1 VEATPLLSAV
11 LAPALGPV
19 MAAALVVVLGLAAAG
34 VLVLLIR
41 LERRREGELQTLAAL
56 AQAIAGAPDDASE
69 VAEAAYVHTA
79 RLLPAD
85 FFQLGVFEGEA
96 YRTLIW
102 IRDGDRVH
110 NREFTLDG
118 GREGLVGWIRRSGE
132 SLLVPDFRR
141 TESLPALPSYAS
153 DDPPASGLFVP
164 LKVENTVI
172 GVIAVQSRR
181 FNAFRRREAFLLRA
195 LAGNVATTLAAM
207 SWRGEVQARERQI
220 ALLEDVARLL
230 TPLRPLAAVLPE
242 VAEQVASRLEAASAA
257 VFEISD
263 DRLVPLASASGR
275 AESGFA
281 ERPEVLF
288 FVQSAAASRSLVTR
302 SRDHETPGHASPRL
316 TWECACP
323 LRVQDRVLGVLY
335 LSRRTQPFLRAD
347 RRLVELVAS
356 QLALAFLEAANY
368 AQQQEE
374 AWFTTVLLEIARHAA
389 QPGDAEVAL
398 LAVLQLTTLLAG
410 AGWTI
415 LLTAEPGGARLR
427 VGPSAGLKKPALER
441 LTDLAFSP
449 AEFGVIPPFGDETP
463 RPLPLPTPLSVATG
477 VEAAMASVLTDGKR
491 LLGVLLVQPDNVEGR
506 RASLL
511 TGIAHQISLRL
522 ENTALIEEV
531 AVRRSLERELQTA
544 RAIQESFLPLSPPEH
559 PGWQVGA
566 FWRAARS
573 VGGDFYD
580 FIPLPPGPH
589 GSRWGLAIADVS
601 DKGVPAALYMALT
614 RTLLRTVAPTD
625 LRPGATLARLN
636 HLLLNETTSDMFVS
650 AWYGIWEPD
659 SGSLTFANAGHN
671 PPFLFRPRQGA
682 MTLPFGQTVLGVLP
696 DVEYR
701 EGTLELPPG
710 SLLLMYTDGVSEA
723 SDGKDLFGTQ
733 RIEHAVLGLATW
745 GPPEVLAVL
754 GDRVAEFSGHL
765 DPADDVTIVCL
776 HRLDSPP
783 E

>member
-1 VEATPLLSAV
+1 VPAILMASAV
-11 LAPALGPV
+11 PAPTLGPL
-19 MAAALVVVLGLAAAG
+19 MAAALVLVLGLAAAG
-34 VLVLLIR
+34 VLILLVR
-41 LERRREGELQTLAAL
+41 LERRREGELRTLAAL

-79 RLLPAD
+79 RLLTAD
-85 FFQLGVFEGEA
+85 FFQLGVFEGDS

-102 IRDGDRVH
+102 IRDGNRVH
-110 NREFTLDG
+110 NREFALDG
-118 GREGLVGWIRRSGE
+118 GREGLVGWIRRTGK
-132 SLLVPDFRR
+132 SLLIPDFRR
-141 TESLPALPSYAS
+141 TENLPAPPSYAS

-164 LKVENTVI
+164 LMVENAVI
-172 GVIAVQSRR
+172 GIIAVQSRR
-181 FNAFRRREAFLLRA
+181 RRAFRRREEFLLRA
-195 LAGNVATTLAAM
+195 LAGSVATTLAAM

-230 TPLRPLAAVLPE
+230 TPLRPLTAVLPE
-242 VAEQVASRLEAASAA
+242 VADQIAARLEASTAA

-263 DRLVPLASASGR
+263 ERLALLAASAGR
-275 AESGFA
+275 AETGFA

-302 SRDHETPGHASPRL
+302 AREQEDPGHPTPHS

-335 LSRRTQPFLRAD
+335 VSRRSGPLLRAD

-389 QPGDAEVAL
+389 QPGDPDIAL

-415 LLTAEPGGARLR
+415 LLTADPAGARLT
-427 VGPSAGLKKPALER
+427 VGPTAGIKKPALES
-441 LTDLAFSP
+441 LSDLVFTP
-449 AEFGVIPPFGDETP
+449 EEFGVSAPLTDETP
-463 RPLPLPTPLSVATG
+463 RPLLLPAPLADATG
-477 VEAAMASVLTDGKR
+477 GGAAMASVLTDGKR
-491 LLGVLLVQPDNVEGR
+491 LLGLLLVQADNVEGR
-506 RASLL
+506 RSSLL

-531 AVRRSLERELQTA
+531 ADRRSLERELRTA
-544 RAIQESFLPLSPPEH
+544 RGIQKSFLPLAPPQH
-559 PGWQVGA
+559 AGWQVGA

-580 FIPLPPGPH
+580 FIPLPPGPD
-589 GSRWGLAIADVS
+589 GPRWGLAIADVS

-614 RTLLRTVAPTD
+614 RTLLRTVAPAD
-625 LRPGATLARLN
+625 LEPAATLARLN
-636 HLLLNETTSDMFVS
+636 HLLLHETSSDMFVS

-659 SGSLTFANAGHN
+659 SARLTYANAGHN
-671 PPFLFRPRQGA
+671 PPFLFRPDRA
-682 MTLPFGQTVLGVLP
+682 ALMLPSGQTVLGVLP
-696 DVEYR
+696 DIEYKQ
-701 EGTLELPPG
+701 GSLEMPAG

-723 SDGKDLFGTQ
+723 GDGKELFGVQ
-733 RIEHAVLGLATW
+733 RIEHTVLGLSTW
-745 GPPEVLAVL
+745 EPSHVLAAL
-754 GDRVAEFSGHL
+754 GERVAEFSGHS

-776 HRLDSPP
+776 HRRPSPP